1 MVTVLNMY
9 IWWNVDYFVC
19 VLDVFCMCVCEYV
32 YKKRVMVC
40 FFFESVEQFR
50 VHLPALQ
57 TLKQPWLAPSPST
70 YKSDTSFDHHCI
82 TNGVQFYIILPVF
95 LLIYYRVNCFGLNIC
110 LCQRCCIEQLF
121 SSWVTQILGLFNLY
135 FRNGCHIGSPAFSLF
150 FIFFLLYFFSGVQG
164 AYGLYIAAY
173 SAPPPMLL
181 RYLRLIAVN
190 GSRGTAK
197 YY

>member
-1 MVTVLNMY
+1 MVTVFNMY

-95 LLIYYRVNCFGLNIC
+95 LLIYYRVNCFGFNIC
-110 LCQRCCIEQLF
+110 LCQRCCIEQWF

-150 FIFFLLYFFSGVQG
+150 SYSSFCTFSLAFKVHMGCI
-164 AYGLYIAAY
+164 LRPI
-173 SAPPPMLL
+173 APPYVTSLPPSNSSKWL
-181 RYLRLIAVN
+181 
-190 GSRGTAK
+190 
-197 YY
+197 